1 MHHPNK
7 LNNKLNNKELQE
19 KNKMK
24 EYKKDLL
31 QILIINK
38 TFQPQN
44 HQLKLTKKRRIIK
57 KEQFERERKEK
68 IGTQEKNTLN
78 K

>member
-7 LNNKLNNKELQE
+7 LNNKQTTKNYK

-38 TFQPQN
+38 TFQHQN
-44 HQLKLTKKRRIIK
+44 HQLKLTKKRRIIE